1 MAQPPYKG
9 YMIGIIVLIWPII
22 LIEMML
28 ASLVIWDYIDERI

>member
-1 MAQPPYKG
+1 
-9 YMIGIIVLIWPII
+9 MIGIIVLIWPII